1 MEFRQLETED
11 LIIRPLSEEDVATIF
26 RLSREKSLG
35 DWIPDQVYDNES
47 EAAEVIRFLKSQY
60 EPSPN
65 PRERP
70 FILGVTLGKTG
81 EVIGHVGLS
90 PLTDGEV
97 EIGYAI
103 GESHQKRGFA
113 SQAAAAVCNWAMLNL
128 DLPKINGIV
137 ASENVGSGRV
147 LEKAGFTLEAEQ
159 DHHYLG
165 KVRPCKIFSFSKTR
179 SV

>member
-1 MEFRQLETED
+1 M
-11 LIIRPLSEEDVATIF
+11 
-26 RLSREKSLG
+26 
-35 DWIPDQVYDNES
+35 DWV
-47 EAAEVIRFLKSQY
+47 F
-60 EPSPN
+60 
-65 PRERP
+65 
-70 FILGVTLGKTG
+70 GVTLRQTG

-103 GESHQKRGFA
+103 GESHQKRSFA
-113 SQAAAAVCNWAMLNL
+113 SQSAAAVSMWAMLNL

-159 DHHYLG
+159 DHYYLG
-165 KVRPCKIFSFSKTR
+165 KVRLR
-179 SV
+179 